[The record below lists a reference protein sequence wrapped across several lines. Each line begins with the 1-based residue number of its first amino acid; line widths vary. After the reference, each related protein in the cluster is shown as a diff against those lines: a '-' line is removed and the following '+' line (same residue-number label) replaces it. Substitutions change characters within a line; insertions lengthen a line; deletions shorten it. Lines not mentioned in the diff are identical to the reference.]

1 MANVLIFS
9 SSSGGAHA
17 AAADALARTLQDEH
31 GVSVTVADLHSF
43 LTPFERWFYRRGQFL
58 FLNVTA
64 RPASALVRT
73 AQRSSSLAA
82 LARARY
88 PFASAAVRVLV
99 TRVQPSVV
107 IATHPLGAMVMGRFG
122 LRWRRPLFFLP
133 VNYEAHRFQ
142 VHPTITTYGVP
153 HELVAADLRRLGV
166 SPESIAIT
174 GMPLDPTFDALPSR
188 ADARRALGLPERASV
203 VVVSQGAVGSGP
215 WTIPLVLGLWRALP
229 AETHIVVITG
239 HNYAT
244 ARVLATLPLPPRVRC
259 VGFVPNFHEYLR
271 AADVLI
277 GKAGGMSATS
287 AFIAGTPLIIFSP
300 NALEVESARRF
311 SAGGAALTAD
321 GSVVRAVSLTA
332 HLLASPEQRHML
344 TEAASR
350 FVVHGGRQ
358 RFANM
363 VFNTLAPAA
372 VQAAG
377 SRVLPLAR

>member
-1 MANVLIFS
+1 MASVLIFS
-9 SSSGGAHA
+9 SSSRGAHA
-17 AAADALARTLQDEH
+17 SAADALAQTLRDEH
-31 GVSVTVADLHSF
+31 GVAVTVADLHSF
-43 LTPFERWFYRRGQFL
+43 LTPLERWFYRRGQFL

-64 RPASALVRT
+64 QPASALVRA

-88 PFASAAVRVLV
+88 PFASSAVRALV
-99 TRVQPSVV
+99 TRVQPSVIV
-107 IATHPLGAMVMGRFG
+107 ATHPLGAMIMGRFG

-142 VHPTITTYGVP
+142 VHPTVTTYGVP

-166 SPESIAIT
+166 SPEAIAIT
-174 GMPLDPTFDALPSR
+174 GMPLDAAFDTLPSP
-188 ADARRALGLPERASV
+188 ADARRALGLPERVPV

-215 WTIPLVLGLWRALP
+215 WTIPLVVSLWRALP
-229 AETHIVVITG
+229 AETHILVITG
-239 HNYAT
+239 HNTAT
-244 ARVLATLPLPPRVRC
+244 ARVLTTLPLPPRVRC
-259 VGFVPNFHEYLR
+259 VGFVRNFHEYLR

-287 AFIAGTPLIIFSP
+287 AFIAGTPLVIFSP
-300 NALEVESARRF
+300 NALEVGSARRF
-311 SAGGAALTAD
+311 SATGAALTAD

-332 HLLASPEQRHML
+332 RLLASPEKRRML

-363 VFNTLAPAA
+363 VFSTLVPVA
-372 VQAAG
+372 VQTAG
-377 SRVLPLAR
+377 SRALPVVR